1 MKDNIPNCNDPFEV
15 IAKAA
20 ANRKLPEPRSKTRRP
35 TNALRPK
42 AEPAVQMPDLFEAFK
57 ES

>member
-1 MKDNIPNCNDPFEV
+1 MQDKNPKDEDPFEV

-20 ANRKLPEPRSKTRRP
+20 ANRKLPEPRSKKGRP

-42 AEPAVQMPDLFEAFK
+42 AEPPIQMPNLFEAS
-57 ES
+57 EEA